1 MAGSRRAGCGACW
14 LRSAGCSPR
23 SWGCSRCSLARKRSG
38 YRCSIRPRRCSIR
51 APPRISDSLPPPAAA
66 RVRWAST
73 SPSRAPLPIGRAT
86 AAGRRRWGV
95 ALASIAV
102 CTAALI
108 GAVRT
113 VILPA
118 IGEGYTRRPFA
129 LALRRAV
136 SDASQVHTGSSLD
149 YGTLFYWDAAM
160 PGYDRERDAE
170 PPQYLL
176 VPESAWLQMSAA
188 ERRHF
193 RRIAGLRVPR
203 ANNQGYVAVL
213 ERTAPPAAPVEQSW
227 PA

>member
-1 MAGSRRAGCGACW
+1 MG
-14 LRSAGCSPR
+14 
-23 SWGCSRCSLARKRSG
+23 LA
-38 YRCSIRPRRCSIR
+38 
-51 APPRISDSLPPPAAA
+51 PAAG
-66 RVRWAST
+66 
-73 SPSRAPLPIGRAT
+73 L
-86 AAGRRRWGV
+86 RRWGV

-136 SDASQVHTGSSLD
+136 SAASQVHTGSSLD

-188 ERRHF
+188 EPRH
-193 RRIAGLRVPR
+193 LRPIPTLR
-203 ANNQGYVAVL
+203 PSRPDHSA
-213 ERTAPPAAPVEQSW
+213 
-227 PA
+227 